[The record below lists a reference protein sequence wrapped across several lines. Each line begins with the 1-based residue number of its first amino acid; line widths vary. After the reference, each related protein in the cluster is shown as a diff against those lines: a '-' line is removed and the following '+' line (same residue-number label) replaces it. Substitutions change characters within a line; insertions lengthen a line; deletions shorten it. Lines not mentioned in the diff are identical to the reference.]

1 MPRPIQSWHGFVGQR
16 KIVASLAEHSRGAQ
30 LKGETLPHIAFEG
43 TSGTGKTHLAN
54 ALADD
59 MQTKCHDFYSSKQAK
74 KWKLAQMMAA
84 VKKGDILFI
93 DEIHS
98 LPSDCQ
104 ELLYPALD
112 RHEVPAVDPEKRR
125 VVEGEWIQIPPFTLV
140 VATDQPGLLRNAL
153 KQRIVLRYT
162 LSRYGV
168 AELRQIILNH
178 AASLGILLKPQAAT
192 RLAEAARGIPRKAR
206 RTLES
211 LRTSMVD
218 LQVEVTKG
226 MMDRYLNSIG
236 IDKENLTETDIRY
249 LKILLA
255 RKKHV
260 SLRNLAIQLGT
271 DVVAVQADVEGYL
284 TQRGLIGI
292 ESGGRFLTPD
302 GATFCAERGLQ

>member
-1 MPRPIQSWHGFVGQR
+1 
-16 KIVASLAEHSRGAQ
+16 
-30 LKGETLPHIAFEG
+30 
-43 TSGTGKTHLAN
+43 
-54 ALADD
+54 

-84 VKKGDILFI
+84 VKKGDILFV

-98 LPSDCQ
+98 LPADCQ

-125 VVEGEWIQIPPFTLV
+125 VVDGEWIQIPPFTLV

-206 RTLES
+206 RTL
-211 LRTSMVD
+211 
-218 LQVEVTKG
+218 
-226 MMDRYLNSIG
+226 
-236 IDKENLTETDIRY
+236 
-249 LKILLA
+249 
-255 RKKHV
+255 
-260 SLRNLAIQLGT
+260 
-271 DVVAVQADVEGYL
+271 
-284 TQRGLIGI
+284 
-292 ESGGRFLTPD
+292 
-302 GATFCAERGLQ
+302 